1 MSSKRTS
8 GAVKPRER
16 HRHVLEKRVHACDN
30 LLFNIYF
37 DCISS
42 PAGERVERFLVVS
55 PKHRSRAGITGVAV
69 LPVVDG
75 RFGLL
80 RLYRHPVA
88 SDVWEVPRGF
98 VDAGESAAT
107 AALREL
113 EEETGLSCRN
123 SKLIP
128 LGKIFPEAGILS
140 AQVALFA
147 AEVAPGKRVGVSAE
161 FGHREF
167 RLMTRREFERK
178 IENGDIKDPTS
189 LVAYYK
195 YVGKFLGRARR
206 NTTGQ
211 GSQATRKVTRKTR
224 KGAR

>member
-1 MSSKRTS
+1 MSKRAST
-8 GAVKPRER
+8 AVRPRKR
-16 HRHVLEKRVHACDN
+16 QRFVLEKRVHTCDN

-37 DCISS
+37 DRISS
-42 PAGERVERFLVVS
+42 AGGERVERFLVVS
-55 PKHRSRAGITGVAV
+55 PKLKSPAGITGVAV
-69 LPVVDG
+69 LPVVAG

-80 RLYRHPVA
+80 RLYRHPVQR
-88 SDVWEVPRGF
+88 DVWEVPRGF
-98 VDAGESAAT
+98 VDAGESAAD

-113 EEETGLSCRN
+113 EEETGLPCRN

-147 AEVAPGKRVGVSAE
+147 AEVASGKRASVSAE

-178 IENGDIKDPTS
+178 IENGDIKDPAT

-195 YVGKFLGRARR
+195 YVDRPAGQRARSSKTSRGRQVTR
-206 NTTGQ
+206 N
-211 GSQATRKVTRKTR
+211 AARKTR
-224 KGAR
+224 KAVR